1 MNNFSLK
8 LSYFLFLISFQ
19 ISAIAD
25 CIQDNP
31 DRYNF
36 SGKYVNIT
44 NRIYLKSSDKI
55 HKCKYLSFS
64 EKKTLKSDDFNIWC
78 SNNLLIRMEDPNP
91 SLNGITSLNKNNYA
105 FNRNIEIK
113 FKGSEYNASALYNK
127 TKGSQKIWYENTE
140 KCYSNYRESVTLVD
154 YKLDYHEKQFT
165 LAIYSK
171 ADIISG
177 N

>member
-1 MNNFSLK
+1 MSNFYLK
-8 LSYFLFLISFQ
+8 FSYFLFLISLQ

-36 SGKYVNIT
+36 SGKYVNIS

-55 HKCKYLSFS
+55 HKCKYLSSS
-64 EKKTLKSDDFNIWC
+64 EKKKLKSDYFNIWC
-78 SNNLLIRMEDPNP
+78 SNNLLIRMEDRN
-91 SLNGITSLNKNNYA
+91 SSFKGITTLNKNNYA
-105 FNRNIEIK
+105 LNRNLVIK
-113 FKGSEYNASALYNK
+113 FKGSEYNASALNNR
-127 TKGSQKIWYENTE
+127 TKGSQKIWYDHTE
-140 KCYSNYRESVTLVD
+140 KCYSNYRESVTLAD
-154 YKLDYHEKQFT
+154 YKLNYYEKQFT

-171 ADIISG
+171 ADIINS